1 MFGATQ
7 ARVGPGQIARRTPIH
22 GRVAALQQSSADACR
37 PNEKPKQKAKQ
48 KPRAKARGFAVAVVW
63 PASGSEPGEDRTGE
77 LIVQTG
83 PNDVFLEADVVHRRN
98 DGGVEGAEID
108 VEIFDLRAPVA
119 HEGVFE
125 TAADGPAELA
135 AGRRGQVHACRA

>member
-7 ARVGPGQIARRTPIH
+7 ARVGPGQIARRSPIH

-37 PNEKPKQKAKQ
+37 PTKSQIKSPG
-48 KPRAKARGFAVAVVW
+48 PRPGAFAVAVVW
-63 PASGSEPGEDRTGE
+63 PASGSEPRVDRTGE

-98 DGGVEGAEID
+98 NGGVEAAEID
-108 VEIFDLRAPVA
+108 VELFKL
-119 HEGVFE
+119 
-125 TAADGPAELA
+125 
-135 AGRRGQVHACRA
+135 